1 MQAFVSKV
9 VFCSVFLIGLLFL
22 GPMASTPFAA
32 EKRVGFVDIQ
42 KAVISTKEW
51 KKSFETF
58 KKDFAKEKKKIKSRE
73 ARIKKMLAD
82 LNKQSFVLDPELKKK
97 KEDKFRKEKVA
108 FERYVQ
114 DKNEEFGKSEK
125 EMTQK
130 ILLKMMKVIRKIGK
144 EKKFTMILEQKVVL
158 YHDKGN
164 DLTSLATKAYDKSNK
179 QISSKFCRDFYRAY
193 CFSIKELLYR
203 LNQFKSR
210 FSYDGY
216 K

>member
-1 MQAFVSKV
+1 MRAFVSKV

-42 KAVISTKEW
+42 KAVINTKEW
-51 KKSFETF
+51 KRSFEAF

-114 DKNEEFGKSEK
+114 DQNEEFGKSEK

-164 DLTSLATKAYDKSNK
+164 DLTSLATKTYDKSNK
-179 QISSKFCRDFYRAY
+179 
-193 CFSIKELLYR
+193 
-203 LNQFKSR
+203 
-210 FSYDGY
+210 
-216 K
+216 

>member
-1 MQAFVSKV
+1 MQVFFSKV

-32 EKRVGFVDIQ
+32 EKRVGFVDLQ
-42 KAVISTKEW
+42 KAVIKTKEW
-51 KKSFETF
+51 KKSFESF

-82 LNKQSFVLDPELKKK
+82 LNKQSFVLEPELKKK

-108 FERYVQ
+108 FERYVKDQ
-114 DKNEEFGKSEK
+114 NDEFRKNEQ

-130 ILLKMMKVIRKIGK
+130 MGIKMMKVIQKIGK
-144 EKKFTMILEQKVVL
+144 EKKYTMILEQKVVL

-164 DLTSLATKAYDKSNK
+164 DLTSLATKAYDRSNK
-179 QISSKFCRDFYRAY
+179 
-193 CFSIKELLYR
+193 
-203 LNQFKSR
+203 
-210 FSYDGY
+210 
-216 K
+216 